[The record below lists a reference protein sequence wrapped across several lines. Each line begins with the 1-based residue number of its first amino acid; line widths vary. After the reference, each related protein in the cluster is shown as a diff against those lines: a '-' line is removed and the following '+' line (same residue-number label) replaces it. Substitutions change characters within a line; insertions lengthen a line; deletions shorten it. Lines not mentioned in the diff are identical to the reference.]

1 MLDIKFIRENAELIK
16 QGAINKRIK
25 VDIDRLLEVDATL
38 KGLLLKQENLL
49 AERNSCSKQIPKAS
63 AEEKQALLSKVA
75 TIKEELDKIGK
86 EIEPVQK
93 EFDDLMW
100 LVPQPARSDVPIGKD
115 DTENKVVKTWG
126 NIPNW
131 GFKPKDHVELG
142 KIHNMIDIPR
152 GVKLAGSRSYVLKGD
167 GALLEQAILRYTYD
181 KLTQK
186 GYTPMSVPVLVL
198 EQAMYGTGYFP
209 TGREQ
214 AYCCEKDELALV
226 GTAEVPLTSY
236 YSKEVL
242 EEKDL
247 PIRFFAWSSCFRRE
261 AGTYGKDTQGLY
273 RVHQFQKIEQVIISE
288 NSEEKSEQYHNEILS
303 NSEGILQDLGI
314 PYRVVYVC
322 TGDLGQGQLR
332 KHDIEAWMPS
342 RNSYSETHSCSS
354 FHEFQARRLKLRYK
368 AKDQKLYYC
377 HTLNNTA
384 IASPRIL
391 IPLIENNQ
399 NEDGSINIPEC
410 LRPYMGGR
418 NKIG

>member
-1 MLDIKFIRENAELIK
+1 MLDIKFIRENPELIK
-16 QGAINKRIK
+16 QGAENKRIK
-25 VDIDRLLEVDATL
+25 VDVDRLLEVDAKL
-38 KGLLLKQENLL
+38 KDLVLKQEQLL
-49 AERNSCSKQIPKAS
+49 ADRNACSKQIPRTS
-63 AEEKQALLSKVA
+63 GEEKEVLLKKVA
-75 TIKEELDKIGK
+75 TIKEELQKL
-86 EIEPVQK
+86 ETSIEPVQK
-93 EFDDLMW
+93 EFDELMW
-100 LVPQPARSDVPIGKD
+100 LIPQPAREDVPVGKD
-115 DTENKVVKTWG
+115 DTENKVVRFWG
-126 NIPNW
+126 KIPE
-131 GFKPKDHVELG
+131 FKFKYKDHVELG
-142 KIHNMIDIPR
+142 KLHDMIDIPR
-152 GVKLAGSRSYVLKGD
+152 GVKLAGSRSYVLKND
-167 GALLEQAILRYTYD
+167 GALLEQAVLRYTYD
-181 KLTQK
+181 KLVSK

-198 EQAMYGTGYFP
+198 EEAMYGTGYFP

-236 YSKEVL
+236 YAKEVL
-242 EEKDL
+242 DEKNL
-247 PIRFFAWSSCFRRE
+247 PIKFFAQSSCFRRE

-273 RVHQFQKIEQVIISE
+273 RVHQFQKIEQVIIGE
-288 NSEEKSEQYHNEILS
+288 NSEKASEQYHEEILS
-303 NSEGILQDLGI
+303 NSEGLLQDFGI

-342 RNSYSETHSCSS
+342 RNAYGETHSCSS

-368 AKDQKLYYC
+368 GKDQKMHFC

-410 LRPYMGGR
+410 LRKYMSGR
-418 NKIG
+418 EKIG